1 MIDEPDRD
9 DPLARVLG
17 RARELGFLGPGP
29 VQAHI
34 DHALA
39 FGEAYRAVSGGV
51 EPTDFV
57 DIGCGGGVP
66 GLVLARKWR
75 EARVVLVDSMVRR
88 TAILEKAV
96 DELGMAGRC
105 HVVTARVEY
114 LGRREGR
121 ESASLVT
128 ARGFAGPAVT
138 AECAAGLLKVGGWL
152 VVSEPPEPSTTEGRW
167 DQAGLHALGFA
178 QPVPLDDGFRFVGLK
193 KIRTVDERFPRRVG
207 IPSKRPLW

>member
-88 TAILEKAV
+88 TAILEG
-96 DELGMAGRC
+96 DTGLP
-105 HVVTARVEY
+105 
-114 LGRREGR
+114 
-121 ESASLVT
+121 ASW
-128 ARGFAGPAVT
+128 RG
-138 AECAAGLLKVGGWL
+138 L
-152 VVSEPPEPSTTEGRW
+152 S
-167 DQAGLHALGFA
+167 
-178 QPVPLDDGFRFVGLK
+178 
-193 KIRTVDERFPRRVG
+193 
-207 IPSKRPLW
+207 